1 MRHYCVVARPSDG
14 TVDLKVEEF
23 QDDLK
28 WFYSVVKCKCLDFIT
43 REINEDKYVIICDD
57 VGALKPNHFALT
69 SKNRTEVLFGNLII
83 CQQHSEDLIG
93 LSEENAKELIKYLKN
108 NNYSY

>member
-23 QDDLK
+23 QDNLK

-43 REINEDKYVIICDD
+43 REINEEKYVIICDD
-57 VGALKPNHFALT
+57 VGALKPNYFALT
-69 SKNRTEVLFGNLII
+69 SKNRAEVLYGNLII
-83 CQQHSEDLIG
+83 CQQYGEDLIG
-93 LSEENAKELIKYLKN
+93 LSEDNAKKLIKYLKD